1 MEDIKIIIVDDHELF
16 RVGIRETIKSTY
28 PDIIIAGEAGT
39 GADFFALLK
48 TVTPDIVLLDIML
61 PDMNGIE
68 IARRVKTEY
77 PNVKILIVSS
87 ENSSSTIESILAVGV
102 EGFISKLNSPP
113 DILVEAVR
121 SVAQGLDYF
130 GRDIAGM
137 ISRIYV
143 TQKKTTQVTPEFTE
157 QEKQI
162 IEYCHKGLSVK
173 EVADRL
179 FLSPRTIDWHKGN
192 IFRKLGIKNT
202 IEMVRFAEKHG
213 IINS

>member
-16 RVGIRETIKSTY
+16 RVGVRETIKNSY

-39 GADFFALLK
+39 GADFFTLLK

-87 ENSSSTIESILAVGV
+87 ENSSSTIEAILAVGV
-102 EGFISKLNSPP
+102 EGFISKLNGDP
-113 DILVEAVR
+113 DTLVEAVR

-143 TQKKTTQVTPEFTE
+143 TQKKTTQVTSEFTE

-162 IEYCHKGLSVK
+162 IEYCHKGLSAK
-173 EVADRL
+173 QIADRL
-179 FLSPRTIDWHKGN
+179 CLSPRTIDWHKSN
-192 IFRKLGIKNT
+192 IFNKLGIKST
-202 IEMVRFAEKHG
+202 LEMVHFAEKHG
-213 IINS
+213 IIGN